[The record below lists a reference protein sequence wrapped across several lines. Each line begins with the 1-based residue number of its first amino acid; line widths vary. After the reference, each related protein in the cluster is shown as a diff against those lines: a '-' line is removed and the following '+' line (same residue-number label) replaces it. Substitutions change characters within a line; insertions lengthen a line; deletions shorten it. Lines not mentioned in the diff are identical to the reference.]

1 MKSLKLKTTWAWSI
15 LFIVVTLVSIP
26 AHSATIGWTDW
37 DMANMVYGESGSA
50 SGTLLL
56 PDGET
61 IVVSYTGENRN
72 YGDKGN
78 WAQNPGTY
86 TLPGVVDNYPTP
98 INESIQLNGGNRQI
112 VNTLR
117 FSAPV
122 LNPIMAVQSVGSGW
136 DVAKYYFDV
145 PFTILAQ
152 GPGHWGGGNASLTQ
166 DGNIL
171 IGYEGN
177 GIIQFEGL
185 FSALSWI
192 VPDGE
197 NYHMF
202 TVGAPDA
209 GGDNPVP
216 EPASMFLLGAGL
228 AGLAGLRRRNR
239 K

>member
-1 MKSLKLKTTWAWSI
+1 MKPLKLRATWLLSS
-15 LFIVVTLVSIP
+15 LFFFVSLMSLP
-26 AHSATIGWTDW
+26 AYSATIGWTDW
-37 DMANMVYGESGSA
+37 EMDKMVYGDSGSA
-50 SGTLLL
+50 SGMMLL

-61 IVVSYTGENRN
+61 ILVSYTGENRN

-78 WAQNPGTY
+78 WSQIPATY

-98 INESIQLNGGNRQI
+98 INESIQLVGGNQI

-122 LNPIMAVQSVGSGW
+122 LNPVMAVQSVGNGG

-152 GPGHWGGGNASLTQ
+152 GPGHWGGGNASLSQ
-166 DGNIL
+166 AGNTL

-177 GIIQFEGL
+177 GIIQFEGI
-185 FSALSWI
+185 FSALSWT

-197 NYHMF
+197 HYHMF
-202 TVGAPDA
+202 TVGVPGA
-209 GGDNPVP
+209 GGENPVP
-216 EPASMFLLGAGL
+216 EPASMLLLGAGL
-228 AGLAGLRRRNR
+228 AGLAGFRKRNR